1 MNLDSCTPGQR
12 AIITTLDR
20 PLMVSAGAGS
30 GKTFTLTQR
39 IAFALERPDD
49 AAAEPFARSVDEVIA
64 ITFTK
69 KAAAE
74 LKSRVKRRLGEL
86 GLAEEAL
93 KVDDAWISTIHGMC
107 ARLLREH
114 ALEVGIDPA
123 FEVMAETDA
132 RACREAAFDEVMES
146 VLSGDEG
153 DLRAF
158 VRSVGVR
165 ASQSGSSVEEWVAA
179 LTERASALP
188 GGFDALADSIA
199 PADPAALLRQMVEL
213 GEGFVA
219 RVSALPRRTRADE
232 RHCADMERALERAAA
247 YFDTARHG
255 GFSDV
260 GFDAERFAGV
270 FFGFPKTSPKYRVKD
285 GDDPFFADYRAEYAR
300 LGAEAEASLA
310 ARELAHV
317 VRLARDVDA
326 AYRRIKGPT
335 RLDNT
340 DLLRLAHRALVEHPS
355 IAEAYRRR
363 FKLIMI
369 DEFQDTDE
377 LQVALIS
384 ALAQPGLS
392 NVCTVGDAQQ
402 SIYRF
407 RGADVNVFYGYR
419 DALAAASGEARFV
432 SLPDNFRSHADV
444 LSFVDA
450 VFSQPSA
457 FGDEFLSL
465 APKGAVNNAPDLLFE
480 GRPRIQMALFD
491 YRRGGPGVR
500 EAQGQ
505 AARRIARHFADLRAD
520 GASPADMVVLLGK
533 MSQADLYAQ
542 ALRDEGFECV
552 VAGGS
557 TFSEAE
563 EVVLIEAT
571 LRFLA
576 DPLDDE
582 ALYRVLASP
591 LFDVGDDALLHLV
604 TRTDREGR
612 PRRRTLSQ
620 GMAAWRDEQDLSGLP
635 EAERDRLDFAA
646 LCLEASRSALADG
659 LVAALEELVRA
670 SGWLERLE
678 RQGAQGQAVAG
689 NVAKAL
695 RMVVDIEKMGLG
707 LARSVDRFAKDR
719 AALKLA
725 PGTLSG
731 SSSNF
736 VRLMTVH
743 ASKGLEFPHVA
754 LADLRLTRRAPSIT
768 VENVSGRTYAS
779 LRPVSAAAV
788 RSTVTDVRAF
798 ADPFDGEAVQ
808 VEEASTLGERSRALD
823 AYAACQEVAEQRRLL
838 YVALTRA
845 SKSVFV
851 TVAHQGKK
859 DGGYEG
865 VLADLYGALGWEAN
879 PDAPVQM
886 LDYGGTAPLRFEY
899 TLLSET
905 IKPALDEVL
914 RERPAFLIPPTPPVP
929 SAYSYALTGED
940 DDVCSYTSL
949 HRFQDRAIE
958 GAFGAADDDAT
969 ALGTAFHRLAQASV
983 ELAKGARPVCPDAG
997 ARAAQARACGLSLD
1011 QIVRL
1016 DRALERWFA
1025 SDELARIVAFG
1036 PLRAEVPFMVCLEEG
1051 FLEGEIDL
1059 MARDAAGAALVVDYK
1074 TGGSPLESPADV
1086 EAKHLLQAQCYALAL
1101 LDQGAPVV
1109 ELSFV
1114 RVELPDAADPDEPQV
1129 QRYRFVAEDRAA
1141 LEAAIRAVAFAR

>member
-12 AIITTLDR
+12 EIIETLDR
-20 PLMVSAGAGS
+20 PLMVAAGAGS

-39 IAFALERPDD
+39 IAFALDRSD
-49 AAAEPFARSVDEVIA
+49 AAEPFARGVDEVMA

-74 LKSRVKRRLGEL
+74 LKSRVKRRLTEL
-86 GLAEEAL
+86 GLVEEAL

-107 ARLLREH
+107 SRLLREH
-114 ALEVGIDPA
+114 ALEIGIDPA

-132 RACREAAFDEVMES
+132 AACRDAAFDEVMEAVFS
-146 VLSGDEG
+146 EGDA

-158 VRSVGVR
+158 VRSVGVS

-179 LTERASALP
+179 LTDRVSALP
-188 GGFDALADSIA
+188 GGFGALADPLA
-199 PADPAALLRQMVEL
+199 PADPASLLRQMVEL
-213 GEGFVA
+213 GEGFLA
-219 RVSALPRRTRADE
+219 RISALPRTTKADE
-232 RHCADMERALERAAA
+232 RHCADMERALERAGA
-247 YFDTARHG
+247 YFDTARHV
-255 GFSDV
+255 GFLDA

-285 GDDPFFADYRAEYAR
+285 GDDPFFADYRSEYAR
-300 LGAEAEASLA
+300 LGAEAEAGLA

-317 VRLARDVDA
+317 VRLARRIDA
-326 AYRRIKGPT
+326 AYGRIKGPA

-340 DLLRLAHRALVEHPS
+340 DLLRLAHRALVDHPS

-363 FKLIMI
+363 FKMIMI

-384 ALAQPGLS
+384 ALAQPGLA

-419 DALAAASGEARFV
+419 DALAAASDDARFV

-450 VFSQPSA
+450 AFSQESA

-465 APKGAVNNAPDLLFE
+465 APKGAVNRQRDPLFAD
-480 GRPRIQMALFD
+480 RPRIQMALFD

-500 EAQGQ
+500 QAQRQ
-505 AARRIARHFADLRAD
+505 AARRIARHFAELREG
-520 GASPADMVVLLGK
+520 GASPAEMVVLLGK

-557 TFSEAE
+557 TFSEAD
-563 EVVLIEAT
+563 EVLLVESA
-571 LRFLA
+571 LRWLS

-582 ALYRVLASP
+582 ALYRVVASP
-591 LFDVGDDALLHLV
+591 LFEVGDDALLHLV
-604 TRTDREGR
+604 TRVDRKGR

-620 GMAAWRDEQDLSGLP
+620 GVAAWRDEQAFSGLAQ
-635 EAERDRLDFAA
+635 AERDRLDFAV
-646 LCLEASRSALADG
+646 LCLDAARSALADG
-659 LVAALEELVRA
+659 PVAALEALLRA

-678 RQGAQGQAVAG
+678 RQGAQGQAAAG

-695 RMVVDIEKMGLG
+695 RMVADIEALGLG
-707 LARSVDRFAKDR
+707 LARSVDRFAQDR

-731 SSSNF
+731 SSSDF

-754 LADLRLTRRAPSIT
+754 LADLRLTFRAPSIT
-768 VENVSGRTYAS
+768 AENVRGRTYAS
-779 LRPVSAAAV
+779 LRPASASSV
-788 RSTVTDVRAF
+788 RSVATDVRAF
-798 ADPFDGEAVQ
+798 ADPLEGDAAE
-808 VEEASTLGERSRALD
+808 VERAATPGERACALE
-823 AYAACQEVAEQRRLL
+823 AYARRQEVAEQRRLL

-865 VLADLYGALGWEAN
+865 VLADLHGALGWEASA
-879 PDAPVQM
+879 DAPVQM
-886 LDYGGTAPLRFEY
+886 LDYGGTSPLRFEY
-899 TLLSET
+899 TLLAD
-905 IKPALDEVL
+905 PADEQAV
-914 RERPAFLIPPTPPVP
+914 EGGEAHPAFLIPPTPPVAP
-929 SAYSYALTGED
+929 AYSYALAGED
-940 DDVCSYTSL
+940 DDVCSYSSL
-949 HRFQDRAIE
+949 HRAQASQSFE
-958 GAFGAADDDAT
+958 GALGAPDDDAT

-983 ELAKGARPVCPDAG
+983 ERAGGALPTCPDARS
-997 ARAAQARACGLSLD
+997 RAAQVRSMGLSPD
-1011 QIVRL
+1011 QALRL
-1016 DRALERWFA
+1016 DAALERWFA
-1025 SDELARIVAFG
+1025 SSELARIAAFG
-1036 PLRAEVPFMVCLEEG
+1036 PLRAEVPFMVPVGEG

-1059 MARDAAGAALVVDYK
+1059 MAQDASGAALVVDYK
-1074 TGGSPLESPADV
+1074 TGGSPLESVADV

-1101 LDQGAPVV
+1101 LEQGAPVV

-1114 RVELPDAADPDEPQV
+1114 RVELPDPADPGQPHV
-1129 QRYRFVAEDRAA
+1129 QRYRFAAEDRTSLA
-1141 LEAAIRAVAFAR
+1141 AAILAGRRP